1 MTTRYRILQS
11 YETIREGDWAVFRL
25 GYVRVFSPD
34 RPGQSGFGTKC
45 LEQPTSVAEYILDSD
60 TANLIIRA
68 VRLCS
73 NKAYRWLDVGERI
86 EGGKELMFPKYRT
99 RALADTPL
107 WSAEGDTT
115 TREYIDEVAKNV
127 RRTID
132 EALRDASGFLHE
144 ERIHDYLND
153 MLDAKQLDGCI
164 ITEFNGIYRIQVG
177 IKGEYRMLEEIPQ
190 RKTKTKTKTYE
201 PRAGDVIRYRRGS
214 GAASTIRSV
223 ADGQVHYTNGGWDF
237 VETFVTDPD
246 VTITRGG
253 KVIKEPA
260 DAQQENQKEV
270 DEAVAQ
276 QPVADPDARPRVG
289 VSSVPANTSDKA
301 APDPYEEHR
310 RKLAEPRP
318 GLRSRLDAVIAQL
331 FELAGRDGYPS
342 PSAVMTE
349 ATKLRE
355 IFLALPSGAPFDD
368 EPPIE
373 CIDRSPFEVVKKK
386 LPAIMRGEK
395 ITTEGL
401 TDYPYSTIEDPH
413 VEKPKRTDYADNDY
427 DYGDWQGAKDAT

>member
-1 MTTRYRILQS
+1 MTTRYRILRPH
-11 YETIREGDWAVFRL
+11 ETIREGDWAVFRL
-25 GYVRVFSPD
+25 GYARVFSPD

-45 LEQPTSVAEYILDSD
+45 LEQPTSVAEYIFDSD

-68 VRLCS
+68 IRPCNN
-73 NKAYRWLDVGERI
+73 NKALRWLDVGERI
-86 EGGKELMFPKYRT
+86 EGGTVVSPKYRT
-99 RALADTPL
+99 RALADTLL
-107 WSAEGDTT
+107 WSAEGGTT

-132 EALRDASGFLHE
+132 ETLRDASGFLHE
-144 ERIHDYLND
+144 ERIHDYLNA

-177 IKGEYRMLEEIPQ
+177 INGAYRMLEEIPQ

-223 ADGQVHYTNGGWDF
+223 ADGQVHYINGGWDYI
-237 VETFVTDPD
+237 ETFVTDPD
-246 VTITRGG
+246 VTITRDG

-270 DEAVAQ
+270 DEVVAQ
-276 QPVADPDARPRVG
+276 QPGANPDARPRVG
-289 VSSVPANTSDKA
+289 VSSVPANT
-301 APDPYEEHR
+301 PDPYEEHR

-318 GLRSRLDAVIAQL
+318 GLRSRLTATYHEIRRG
-331 FELAGRDGYPS
+331 ELG
-342 PSAVMTE
+342 SASVM
-349 ATKLRE
+349 
-355 IFLALPSGAPFDD
+355 LARIIEELPEGLPFDD

-373 CIDRSPFEVVKKK
+373 PDTLNYEPISKLRKVDGVPAKPAPAEV
-386 LPAIMRGEK
+386 I
-395 ITTEGL
+395 
-401 TDYPYSTIEDPH
+401 
-413 VEKPKRTDYADNDY
+413 ADNDY
-427 DYGDWQGAKDAT
+427 GYGDWQGAKDAT